1 MMFGIRFKGKDEQE
15 HVPWQPSWGFS
26 TRLIGALIMVHG
38 DDKGFVMP
46 PRVARQKVVI
56 VPIVFDEQRESIL
69 KKSREIEKKL
79 SVFGAFVDEREYSP
93 GWKFSEWEMK
103 GVPLRLEIG
112 PKDIEKKQ
120 VTLVRRD
127 NGKKESISEKDI
139 EKTVAMTLETMQK
152 EMLAKAKKFLDASID
167 SAKTLKE
174 LKERISEGKMVRAY
188 FVDESDVE
196 ALVKEATGGATSRI
210 VEESDKEGTCIQTGK
225 KTKTVMLFAKAY

>member
-1 MMFGIRFKGKDEQE
+1 MMK
-15 HVPWQPSWGFS
+15 
-26 TRLIGALIMVHG
+26 A
-38 DDKGFVMP
+38 
-46 PRVARQKVVI
+46 
-56 VPIVFDEQRESIL
+56 
-69 KKSREIEKKL
+69 REIEKRL

-127 NGKKESISEKDI
+127 TGRKESIAEKDI
-139 EKTVAMTLETMQK
+139 EKIVLAILETMQK
-152 EMLAKAKKFLDASID
+152 EMLLKARKFLDASID

-174 LKERISEGKMVRAY
+174 LKEKISEGKMVSIY
-188 FVDESDVE
+188 LVDESDVE

-210 VEESDKEGTCIQTGK
+210 LEESEKEGICIQTGK